1 MVDTHFRTCSLCEAM
16 CGLKIEHDGDSILSV
31 KGDPDDPHSRGN
43 ICPKGVAIQ
52 DLHNDPDRLRYPV
65 KRQDGAWVRIGWED
79 ALDETARRLVEVQKQ
94 YGRNAVASYW
104 GNPSAHNMGTALM
117 IGAFNKSLGTQNV
130 FSATSVDQLPHQ
142 FVQYFMYGSSL
153 LFTIPDINRTDYML
167 MLGANPAV
175 SNGSLWSCG
184 DATKKMAEVG
194 KRGGKIVLIDPRRT
208 ETTRYVAEHH
218 FITPGTDAVLLL
230 ALLGVIFEKNLADP
244 GRLQQWLK
252 GWELV
257 EPLSKTYSLDQ
268 AARITGIAAGE
279 IERMAVEFA
288 SAEAAVCYGRFGVST
303 QEFGALCQWLIQVIN
318 IATGNFDRPGGMMF
332 AKPALDL
339 VKTTSRG
346 SHNKFRSRVRGLA
359 EFGRE
364 LPVAVMAEEMLIG
377 GEGQVKAL
385 VTTAGNPVLSTPN
398 GKRLDDALPNLEF
411 MVSID
416 FYINETTCHAD
427 IILPPTGPLEHE
439 HYDLVFNLF
448 AVRDVAKF
456 SPAMIEPGPDTRSDW
471 QIYKGLVARI
481 NRLRGKRPS
490 LKMRLWS
497 GLEKLFPYLA
507 SVEFILDLGLRLG
520 PYGKGFVPFAKGL
533 SLARLKR
540 HRHGL
545 DLGALKPALPGRLFT
560 RDKKID
566 LAPAIL
572 SDDIMRLKEKYT
584 GAERGGEANG
594 ALLLIGRR
602 DTRTNNSWMH
612 NSLRLVKGKNRCT
625 LLIHPE
631 DAVDHAITDGQPVTI
646 TSRTGAIRAVAE
658 ITDAMNRGVV
668 SLPHGWGHHRP
679 GISMEV
685 ASAHAGVSAN
695 DITDELLIDR
705 LSGNASV
712 NGVPV
717 TIEA

>member
-52 DLHNDPDRLRYPV
+52 DLHNDPDRLRHPV
-65 KRQDGAWVRIGWED
+65 KRQDGAWVEISWDE
-79 ALDETARRLVEVQKQ
+79 ALGETARRLVEVQKQ